1 MVKFKIEKK
10 AKTQLRI
17 LQMNLQIRKLQTTI
31 TSFTI
36 ADNKLL
42 PHHNLLALQLQHHT
56 YN

>member
-1 MVKFKIEKK
+1 
-10 AKTQLRI
+10 
-17 LQMNLQIRKLQTTI
+17 MNLQIRKLHTTI